1 MLIQSINPFRKIKTL
16 NANKTSKKITE
27 MTATAFSK
35 VFINDFID
43 YTLTFYGSDGIYP
56 MGANRTVVRKATNDI
71 IKIARI
77 KGEKF
82 CGDSIDRELVRDLLI
97 SKYNL
102 K

>member
-1 MLIQSINPFRKIKTL
+1 
-16 NANKTSKKITE
+16 

-35 VFINDFID
+35 EFINDFID
-43 YTLTFYGSDGIYP
+43 YTLTFYGADGIYP

-71 IKIARI
+71 IKIAEI
-77 KGEKF
+77 KGEEF

-102 K
+102 QFPTK

>member
-1 MLIQSINPFRKIKTL
+1 
-16 NANKTSKKITE
+16 

-35 VFINDFID
+35 ELINDFVD
-43 YTLTFYGSDGIYP
+43 YVMTFYGPGELYPIKGI
-56 MGANRTVVRKATNDI
+56 NRTLIRKATNDVI
-71 IKIARI
+71 RIAKL

-102 K
+102 N

>member
-1 MLIQSINPFRKIKTL
+1 
-16 NANKTSKKITE
+16 
-27 MTATAFSK
+27 MTATAFPK
-35 VFINDFID
+35 EFINDFID
-43 YTLTFYGSDGIYP
+43 YTMSFYGPDGIYP

-77 KGEKF
+77 KGEEF

-102 K
+102 KFPIN

>member
-1 MLIQSINPFRKIKTL
+1 
-16 NANKTSKKITE
+16 

-43 YTLTFYGSDGIYP
+43 YTLTFYGTDGIYP
-56 MGANRTVVRKATNDI
+56 MGADRTVILNATNDI
-71 IKIARI
+71 IKIAEI
-77 KGEKF
+77 KGEEF

-102 K
+102 KFPTN

>member
-1 MLIQSINPFRKIKTL
+1 MMKHLITL
-16 NANKTSKKITE
+16 PQLSTE

-35 VFINDFID
+35 EFINDFID
-43 YTLTFYGSDGIYP
+43 YTLTFYGPDGIYP
-56 MGANRTVVRKATNDI
+56 MGANRTVVRNATNDI

-77 KGEKF
+77 KGEEF

-102 K
+102 KFPTN

>member
-1 MLIQSINPFRKIKTL
+1 MKHLITL
-16 NANKTSKKITE
+16 PQLWTE

-43 YTLTFYGSDGIYP
+43 YTLTFYGPDGIYP
-56 MGANRTVVRKATNDI
+56 MGANRTVVLNATNDI
-71 IKIARI
+71 IKIAEI
-77 KGEKF
+77 KGEEF

-102 K
+102 KFPIN